1 MLDEFKASLS
11 DDVTTALQYDIFL
24 IRWFDTKFTWIV
36 FEFRCIFADPIRTEK
51 NATIWQN
58 VRYIRS

>member
-11 DDVTTALQYDIFL
+11 DDVTTAQQYGIFL
-24 IRWFDTKFTWIV
+24 IRWFDTKFTQIV
-36 FEFRCIFADPIRTEK
+36 FEFRCIFADPIRTKK